1 MAFSTITNEPL
12 LSKAIVVDNSV
23 MMRWLFND
31 GSEKDKHY
39 AQSILNSIS
48 SNKLQVI
55 VPYIWVYEASIVVNF
70 YKKKGDISVTTAK
83 KHLKSLFD
91 LCHVIRGEETPE
103 VLFDF
108 SNNHA
113 LTSYDSSYVMLA
125 LHYNIE
131 IATLDKEIIRESK
144 NLNISLMH
152 E

>member
-1 MAFSTITNEPL
+1 
-12 LSKAIVVDNSV
+12 
-23 MMRWLFND
+23 
-31 GSEKDKHY
+31 
-39 AQSILNSIS
+39 
-48 SNKLQVI
+48 
-55 VPYIWVYEASIVVNF
+55 
-70 YKKKGDISVTTAK
+70 
-83 KHLKSLFD
+83 
-91 LCHVIRGEETPE
+91 VIRGEETPE
-103 VLFDF
+103 ALFDF